1 MAGTFGRG
9 KTMQNVKAAA
19 LSLAAAAIAV
29 AVPLDARTPA
39 RTTTPR
45 PDLADTA
52 EGVYGG
58 SVISDARG
66 AGQADVTITVTKT
79 SPNTVSVTSSYDR
92 LPPFTI
98 KLSRAM
104 DTIQQ
109 VGTSVVFLLNLSKT
123 PHGLDITDD
132 EASWS
137 GSKQ

>member
-1 MAGTFGRG
+1 
-9 KTMQNVKAAA
+9 MQKVKAAA
-19 LSLAAAAIAV
+19 IGLAAAAIAV
-29 AVPLDARTPA
+29 AAPLDARAPA
-39 RTTTPR
+39 STTPR
-45 PDLADTA
+45 PDLANVA
-52 EGVYGG
+52 EGVYAG

-79 SPNTVSVTSSYDR
+79 APNTVSITSSYDR

-104 DTIQQ
+104 NTIQQ